1 VARILVVDDEPLV
14 CEMLAVLLSRNG
26 HDVETAENGK
36 IAVTSVLSSAF
47 DLVIADIV
55 MPEMD
60 GLEAIEAMRQ
70 AQPGLGVIA
79 ISGGSRVG
87 NLDFLD
93 LAKKYGA
100 DEVFFKPLDNDQLS
114 DAVDRI
120 LAAKPSLSA
129 QR

>member
-1 VARILVVDDEPLV
+1 MARILVVDDEPLV
-14 CEMLAVLLSRNG
+14 CEMLAVLLRRKG

-36 IAVTSVLSSAF
+36 SAVASVLSASF
-47 DLVIADIV
+47 DLVVADIV

-60 GLEAIEAMRQ
+60 GLEAIEVMRRE
-70 AQPGLGVIA
+70 QPELGVIA

-100 DEVFFKPLDNDQLS
+100 DEVFFKPLDNDRLG

-120 LAAKPSLSA
+120 LESKPEQAAH
-129 QR
+129 R